1 MEQAENKGMSRRK
14 FLKRLGLIGTSAG
27 LSACGPGQ
35 AEQKYVDGEM
45 TYRTD
50 PKTGQHVSLLGYGC
64 MRWPP
69 ATYPQKDG
77 CPIDQEVVNEL
88 TDYAIERGVNYFDT
102 APIYGQGWSETV
114 TGKALKRHP
123 REKFFIATKMSGASD
138 LSRKNMTAMYHRSF
152 QNLQVDYIDYYL
164 LHGIG
169 GGGMDLFNR
178 RFIQNGMLDFLLE
191 ERERGK
197 IRHLGWSFH
206 GDIDVF
212 NRVLE
217 MHGQVH
223 WDFVQIQLNYVDWRH
238 ASAYNADWQKAMGD
252 DTNAEYLYEEL
263 AKRDI
268 PVVVM
273 EPLLGGRLANVTQ
286 DVLAQMKQKRQDD
299 SAAAWAFRF
308 AGSFPKVLTVLSRM
322 TYKEHLQD
330 NLRTFSPLVPLSYEE
345 SRFLEDVA
353 ERMKDSQNI
362 PCTDCKYCMPCPYG
376 IDIPGIFTHYNKCV
390 NHGNVPKNSLDS
402 NYEKARRAFLI
413 GYDRNVP
420 KLRQA
425 SHCIGCGQCT
435 SRCPQGIAIPSQMR
449 LIDEYVE
456 KLKQGKL

>member
-1 MEQAENKGMSRRK
+1 MSRRS
-14 FLKRLGLIGTSAG
+14 FLKRLGAIGASAAV
-27 LSACGPGQ
+27 SACGHGQ
-35 AEQKYVDGEM
+35 AEQETASGEM

-50 PKTGQHVSLLGYGC
+50 PKTGQKVSLLGYGC

-69 ATYPQKDG
+69 ATSPQKDG

-88 TDYAIERGVNYFDT
+88 IDYAIERGVNYFDT

-114 TGKALKRHP
+114 TGIALKRHP

-138 LSRKNMTAMYHRSF
+138 LSRENLAAMYHRSF
-152 QNLQVDYIDYYL
+152 QHLQVDYIDYYL

-169 GGGMDLFNR
+169 GGGMDLFNK

-197 IRHLGWSFH
+197 IRHLSWSFH
-206 GDIDVF
+206 GYIEVL

-217 MHGQVH
+217 MHEQVH

-286 DVLAQMKQKRQDD
+286 DVLVQMKQMRPDD
-299 SAAAWAFRF
+299 TAAAWAFRF
-308 AGSFPKVLTVLSRM
+308 TGSFPKVLTVLSGM

-330 NLRTFSPLVPLSYEE
+330 NLRTFSPLVPLSGEE
-345 SRFLEDVA
+345 SDFFEDVA

-376 IDIPGIFTHYNKCV
+376 IDIPANFLHYNKCV
-390 NHGNVPKNSLDS
+390 NHGNLPKSSMDS

-413 GYDRNVP
+413 GYDRSVP
-420 KLRQA
+420 RLRQA
-425 SHCIGCGQCT
+425 SHCISCGQCT
-435 SRCPQGIAIPSQMR
+435 PKCPQGINIPEQMR
-449 LIDEYVE
+449 FIDNYVE
-456 KLKQGKL
+456 HLKQGE